1 MPFNYYRTS
10 VMIIPHALQNLN
22 GESKAK
28 ALMVYKKTKRTVIA
42 GQFAGVASFDG
53 YCLLKDVAKCTLRA
67 HAYKALLAILAGPAL
82 QAIALPVY
90 LYTNGTRIAKASIA
104 LARFGATI
112 SRAEESIANWQ
123 WAIVDL
129 MLFGEIV
136 SISEDKPL
144 LFIRNETVGSIS
156 EIMKDIG
163 GASE

>member
-67 HAYKALLAILAGPAL
+67 HAIKRYLQYLLVQPFKLS
-82 QAIALPVY
+82 
-90 LYTNGTRIAKASIA
+90 LY
-104 LARFGATI
+104 
-112 SRAEESIANWQ
+112 Q
-123 WAIVDL
+123 
-129 MLFGEIV
+129 
-136 SISEDKPL
+136 
-144 LFIRNETVGSIS
+144 FIYTQMELELR
-156 EIMKDIG
+156 K
-163 GASE
+163 

>member
-1 MPFNYYRTS
+1 M
-10 VMIIPHALQNLN
+10 
-22 GESKAK
+22 
-28 ALMVYKKTKRTVIA
+28 
-42 GQFAGVASFDG
+42 
-53 YCLLKDVAKCTLRA
+53 
-67 HAYKALLAILAGPAL
+67 
-82 QAIALPVY
+82 
-90 LYTNGTRIAKASIA
+90 SIA